1 MLADDGTVILKFF
14 LHISKKEQSR
24 RFEMIESDPLEAW
37 RVTKADWARH
47 KKYDQYLAAAEEM
60 LELTESEY
68 APWTIVEATSKS
80 YTRKKV
86 FETIISAMEKSLGPK
101 APPRDRR
108 FRRSLQRC
116 RIARSHGIPERR
128 RRSDAGDPRPH
139 PQPRSPVYVRE
150 MTRRQIQL
158 RELGYQVYLQ
168 KRPVILVFEGW
179 DAAGKG
185 GAIKRITEK
194 LDPRGYVVYPIS
206 APQGEDK
213 TRHYLYRFWRRL
225 PERGQIAI
233 FDRSW
238 YGRVLVERVEGFAG
252 EAEWK
257 RAYKEINS
265 FERQLRDFGT
275 ILAKFW
281 IHISR
286 EEQLRRFE
294 ERKAIGYKAWKLTEE
309 DWRNREKWE
318 AYEEAVEQMLVKTST
333 ATAPWTLVEGN
344 DKYWA
349 RTKVL
354 AKLVKILSAEM
365 GTSRQIHCARPEKGR
380 GVGTANTRA
389 EAEKE
394 PACPL
399 RFPFNT
405 P

>member
-1 MLADDGTVILKFF
+1 
-14 LHISKKEQSR
+14 
-24 RFEMIESDPLEAW
+24 
-37 RVTKADWARH
+37 
-47 KKYDQYLAAAEEM
+47 M
-60 LELTESEY
+60 LETVDLNRT
-68 APWTIVEATSKS
+68 
-80 YTRKKV
+80 
-86 FETIISAMEKSLGPK
+86 L
-101 APPRDRR
+101 DRN
-108 FRRSLQRC
+108 S
-116 RIARSHGIPERR
+116 
-128 RRSDAGDPRPH
+128 
-139 PQPRSPVYVRE
+139 YVRE
-150 MTRRQIQL
+150 VTRRQIQL
-158 RELGYQVYLQ
+158 RQLGYQVYLQ
-168 KRPVILVFEGW
+168 KRPVIIHFEGW

-206 APQGEDK
+206 SPHGEDR

-238 YGRVLVERVEGFAG
+238 YGRVLVERVEGFAC

-265 FERQLRDFGT
+265 FERQLRDFGA

-294 ERKAIGYKAWKLTEE
+294 ERKAIGYKAWKLTDE

-318 AYEEAVEQMLVKTST
+318 AYEEAVEEMLVKTST
-333 ATAPWTLVEGN
+333 ATSPWTLIEGN

-354 AKLVKILSAEM
+354 AKVVEILSAEM
-365 GTSRQIHCARPEKGR
+365 KYQ
-380 GVGTANTRA
+380 
-389 EAEKE
+389 
-394 PACPL
+394 PADPL
-399 RFPFNT
+399 RKTKEAKTRPK
-405 P
+405 PKRPSR